1 MPNPNLTLSLNPHQ
15 AYTRKEFERNYG
27 GGMRALQAWEAAEA
41 QSKVEL
47 TLTLTLTLALTLALA
62 LP

>member
-1 MPNPNLTLSLNPHQ
+1 MPNPNLIFTLNPHQ

-41 QSKVEL
+41 QSKVGL
-47 TLTLTLTLALTLALA
+47 PLTLTLALSLALALA